1 MIYQL
6 TILTVSIVNW
16 YIWLEYLPVLTF
28 STVERKLSEQDQEH
42 RKQVDQVRRDL
53 TQQQEALPTLR
64 RDMTMLVEQQVRE
77 VFTAVEQLARDQAQD
92 VAAQNDR
99 LEKIEQR
106 IEQVVTQAKA
116 TQITAL
122 GFQKR
127 ADDQDQRLQEVRKIL
142 QGEVA
147 ARQALEQRISNP
159 PTRKRPT

>member
-77 VFTAVEQLARDQAQD
+77 VLTALEQMARDQAHD
-92 VAAQNDR
+92 VATLIER
-99 LEKIEQR
+99 LEKTEQR
-106 IEQVVTQAKA
+106 IEQVA
-116 TQITAL
+116 TRAEAAQITAASY
-122 GFQKR
+122 QKR
-127 ADDQDQRLQEVRKIL
+127 AD
-142 QGEVA
+142 
-147 ARQALEQRISNP
+147 
-159 PTRKRPT
+159 